1 MRDPRFVSEPAEPM
15 PADTPEGNPIAMG
28 RPEHDKPGPTISD
41 NEANEV
47 ARAIKSILD
56 QCGLVAIPRRQWF
69 ALNVMAGMATG
80 FAICFVALMVWMSSR

>member
-1 MRDPRFVSEPAEPM
+1 M

-47 ARAIKSILD
+47 ARAIKSTPVVRSQRDGGYGNRVRHL
-56 QCGLVAIPRRQWF
+56 LRRTH
-69 ALNVMAGMATG
+69 GMDVQPLKGWWDA
-80 FAICFVALMVWMSSR
+80 